1 MKKLECVTTCNRTQ
15 IRFVSADA
23 GKTWDIVI
31 HDDHAHR
38 TCFLGVPL
46 AEFKQLYW
54 TLKLSEG
61 ECFSTPA
68 EAALRVEKSY
78 GTLTLAWRNCRVEI
92 SADWREKDICEQL
105 EDFFDYARSEGY
117 DLDP

>member
-1 MKKLECVTTCNRTQ
+1 MKKLECITTCNSTQ

-46 AEFKQLYW
+46 ADFK
-54 TLKLSEG
+54 
-61 ECFSTPA
+61 
-68 EAALRVEKSY
+68 
-78 GTLTLAWRNCRVEI
+78 
-92 SADWREKDICEQL
+92 
-105 EDFFDYARSEGY
+105 
-117 DLDP
+117 